1 MSPRQAEVEAVV
13 GKLPSQMY
21 IGGAHVDAASGQRL
35 DTLDPGTGA
44 VIGSV
49 PAGGDADI
57 DTAVANAKTA
67 LKGPWADMTP
77 RDRGRML
84 WAIGEAIRENA
95 ERFALVETLD
105 QGKPLNEARGSI
117 QRTADYF
124 CYYAGMV
131 DKLQG
136 ETIPLGNRKT
146 CFTLLE
152 PIGVTGHI
160 VPWNVPVS
168 MIARGIAP
176 ALACGNTAVVKP
188 AEDTPLSAILLAEL
202 MVETGL
208 PPGVLNL
215 VTGYGEVAGAALAA
229 HKDVGHVTFTGS
241 VQTGKAVMTA
251 AAGHLASVTLELGG
265 KSPHLI
271 LKDADLDKVVPNALA
286 GVYRNAGQIC
296 SAGTRLLAEEAI
308 CDELTERLVEGA
320 RNMTVGHGLDNPD
333 MGPLISNRQLQTVT
347 GYVERAKDRGI
358 EFLTGGNAAVIA
370 GCEGGY
376 YFEPTVAA
384 QVPAS
389 DELAQEEVFGPVL
402 AVMRVD
408 SLEDAIKIANS
419 TAYGLA
425 AGIHTQDISKAMT
438 FARQVEAGQVFINGY
453 HSAGDTVPFGGFKQ
467 SGIGREKG
475 LAALANYC
483 ETKAVTITT

>member
-1 MSPRQAEVEAVV
+1 MSPRLAEVEAAT
-13 GKLPSQMY
+13 GKLPSQMF
-21 IGGAHVDAASGQRL
+21 IGGAHVEAVTGERL

-49 PAGGDADI
+49 PAGGTQDI
-57 DTAVANAKTA
+57 DAAVDDAKRA
-67 LKGPWADMTP
+67 LRGPWAEMSP
-77 RDRGRML
+77 RDRGRLL
-84 WAIGEAIRENA
+84 WEIGEAIRANV
-95 ERFALVETLD
+95 ERFALIETLD
-105 QGKPLNEARGSI
+105 QGKPLKEARVSI

-136 ETIPLGNRKT
+136 ETVPLGAGKT

-168 MIARGIAP
+168 MIARGVAP

-188 AEDTPLSAILLAEL
+188 AEDTPLSAILMAEL
-202 MVETGL
+202 MLETGL
-208 PPGVLNL
+208 PPGVCNL
-215 VTGYGEVAGAALAA
+215 VTGYGETAGAALAA
-229 HKDVGHVTFTGS
+229 HKDVGHLTFTGS
-241 VQTGKAVMTA
+241 VETGKAVMTA
-251 AAGHLASVTLELGG
+251 AATHLASVTLELGG

-271 LKDADLDKVVPNALA
+271 LKDADLDKVVPDALS

-308 CDELTERLVEGA
+308 CEELTERLVDGA
-320 RNMTVGHGLDNPD
+320 AAMRVGHGLDNPD

-347 GYVERAKDRGI
+347 GYVERAKARGI
-358 EFLTGGNAAVIA
+358 RFLTGGNAPVIE

-376 YFEPTVAA
+376 FFEPTVAA
-384 QVPAS
+384 HVPAD

-402 AVMRVD
+402 AVMSVG
-408 SLEDAIKIANS
+408 SLEEAIEIANG

-425 AGIHTQDISKAMT
+425 AGIHTRDISKAMA

-453 HSAGDTVPFGGFKQ
+453 HGAGDTVPFGGFKQ

-483 ETKAVTITT
+483 ETKAVTVTG

>member
-1 MSPRQAEVEAVV
+1 MSPRLAEVEAVT
-13 GKLPSQMY
+13 GKLPSQMF
-21 IGGAHVDAASGQRL
+21 IGGSHVEAAAGARF
-35 DTLDPGTGA
+35 DTFDPGTGA

-49 PAGGDADI
+49 PAGDRKDI
-57 DTAVANAKTA
+57 DAAVDAAKQA
-67 LKGPWADMTP
+67 LRGPWAGMAP
-77 RDRGRML
+77 RDRGRLL
-84 WAIGEAIRENA
+84 WEIGEAIRANV
-95 ERFALVETLD
+95 ERFALIETLD
-105 QGKPLNEARGSI
+105 QGKPLKEARVSI

-136 ETIPLGNRKT
+136 ETVPLGSGKT

-168 MIARGIAP
+168 MIARGVAP

-188 AEDTPLSAILLAEL
+188 AEDTSLSAILLAEL

-208 PPGVLNL
+208 PPGVCNM
-215 VTGYGEVAGAALAA
+215 VTGYGETAGAALAA
-229 HKDVGHVTFTGS
+229 HEDVGHVTFTGS

-251 AAGHLASVTLELGG
+251 AANHLASVTLELGG

-271 LKDADLDKVVPNALA
+271 LKDADLDKVVPDAIS
-286 GVYRNAGQIC
+286 GVFRNAGQIC

-308 CDELTERLVEGA
+308 CEELTERLVAGA
-320 RNMTVGHGLDNPD
+320 RKMTVGHGLDNPD

-347 GYVERAKDRGI
+347 GYVERAKERGI
-358 EFLTGGNAAVIA
+358 TFLTGGNAPVIE

-376 YFEPTVAA
+376 FFEPTVAA
-384 QVPAS
+384 HVPAG

-402 AVMRVD
+402 AVMSVG
-408 SLEDAIKIANS
+408 SLAEAIEIANG

-438 FARQVEAGQVFINGY
+438 FAREVEAGQVFINGY
-453 HSAGDTVPFGGFKQ
+453 HGAGDTVPFGGFKQ

-483 ETKAVTITT
+483 ETKAVTVSG